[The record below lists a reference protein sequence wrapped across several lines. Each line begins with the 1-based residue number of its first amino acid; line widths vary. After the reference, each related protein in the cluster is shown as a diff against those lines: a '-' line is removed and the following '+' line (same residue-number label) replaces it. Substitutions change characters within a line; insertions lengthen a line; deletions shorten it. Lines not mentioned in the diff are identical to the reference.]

1 MRLKLLPKVNLI
13 TVTKKV
19 TDMTLKNW
27 IIDLHCDF
35 ETKEQEEI
43 MLNEVRAAAKMLL
56 TQARLLA
63 DKRKPDIAIH
73 NDDMYEGRDQIDLFT
88 QEEKEEY
95 GI

>member
-1 MRLKLLPKVNLI
+1 
-13 TVTKKV
+13 
-19 TDMTLKNW
+19 MTQKNW
-27 IIDLHCDF
+27 IIDLRADF

-43 MLNEVRAAAKMLL
+43 MLNEVRTAAKLLL

-88 QEEKEEY
+88 PEEKEEY
-95 GI
+95 GIQ